1 MMRQLHLLIWLW
13 LGLAAG
19 LTLEECRLEEE
30 WLAHPILCH
39 KVQQVLRDPD
49 SVRIEL
55 DKWAREHGFIISPP
69 PPAIETTIQRTRR
82 RHRRHLLRSDSGTTP
97 ADSTTT
103 ATTTT
108 TSDTNTNT
116 DDSADTIRI
125 PSQYPVVMAHG
136 MGDSC
141 FNPGMQHVTERISTI
156 LSDMAGE
163 VVHSTCIPTGD
174 TVTQDT
180 NNGYFLNMDASVDVF
195 ATKVRADASLQDG
208 FHAMGFSQGNNVIRG
223 YIAKYN
229 DPPVHTFISVNG
241 VNAGEG
247 AVPYCR
253 PSSAKSS
260 SSSLTTTTTTTRVES
275 TMSFSMCDLL
285 MEQASR
291 AAYTEYAQQHSFQA
305 NYWRDPRESEFPTY
319 QKYAQLANWNNEG
332 LVFNQTLKDNWAKT
346 KRFVWIMATQDEMVW
361 PLEGEQWGAPDP
373 KDPFNTIL
381 PREQTPWFQQ
391 DLFGLKTAEEEGKN
405 FYEQFDGNHLQ
416 FDWDDF
422 DCWVKT
428 YFS

>member
-1 MMRQLHLLIWLW
+1 MVAIMMRQQPLLVVVW
-13 LGLAAG
+13 LGLVLLPMCLAVSD
-19 LTLEECRLEEE
+19 CQLEEE
-30 WLAHPILCH
+30 WFAHPILCR
-39 KVQQVLRDPD
+39 KVQELLWEPD
-49 SVRIEL
+49 SMRSEL
-55 DKWAREHGFIISPP
+55 YDWALTHGLIVSPP
-69 PPAIETTIQRTRR
+69 PLSQSSSIEMIGTAIQRQ
-82 RHRRHLLRSDSGTTP
+82 RHLR
-97 ADSTTT
+97 STTS
-103 ATTTT
+103 TTTT
-108 TSDTNTNT
+108 TTTTTDSDGTPTT
-116 DDSADTIRI
+116 TTA
-125 PSQYPVVMAHG
+125 QYPVVMAHG

-141 FNPGMQHVTERISTI
+141 FNDGMQHVTERISSLLGGI
-156 LSDMAGE
+156 Y
-163 VVHSTCIPTGD
+163 STCIPTGD

-195 ATKVRADASLQDG
+195 AARVKADALLQHG

-223 YIAKYN
+223 YIARYN

-253 PSSAKSS
+253 PSEII
-260 SSSLTTTTTTTRVES
+260 TTRNTASKLVG
-275 TMSFSMCDLL
+275 FSMCDLL

-346 KRFVWIMATQDEMVW
+346 KLFVWVMATQDEMVW
-361 PLEGEQWGAPDP
+361 PLQGEQWGAPDP

-381 PREQTPWFQQ
+381 PREETPWFQQ
-391 DLFGLKTAEEEGKN
+391 DLFGLKSAEEEGKN
-405 FYEQFDGNHLQ
+405 VYEQFDGNHLQ
-416 FDWDDF
+416 FEWDDF
-422 DCWVKT
+422 DRWVKT
-428 YFS
+428 YFT